1 MRNCLFFQAASLNVI
16 HVPDSKHS
24 AAARILFQYLLTSQG
39 NIYELKVN
47 QHHLTVLQLDL
58 GSI

>member
-1 MRNCLFFQAASLNVI
+1 MEVLFFQAASLTII

-39 NIYELKVN
+39 DIYELKVN
-47 QHHLTVLQLDL
+47 HHHLTFDFDL
-58 GSI
+58 TL